1 MADQSN
7 IQSAASKSIRP
18 FKSSEEYLY
27 AMKEDLAE
35 WLNTLYD
42 LDITA
47 DTFMDGLETG
57 CALCRHANNVN
68 RAAHDFQLENPEAA
82 QSMKLPSKDVVFQSR
97 NVVPGSF
104 LARDN
109 VSNFISWCRQ
119 ELWIKDV
126 LMFETNDL
134 VERCN
139 EKNFILCLLE
149 VARRGSKFGMLAP
162 MLIQLEE
169 EIEEEIR
176 DQESLRI
183 DTGEPVEQ
191 SPPSRCFSRKES
203 QSQSRSR
210 SQSRSLEDEEEP
222 DPEPFVWQQKRVL
235 CDMRNLDELVREIL
249 GRCSCPAQFPMI
261 KVSEGK
267 YKVGD
272 SSALI
277 FIRVLRTHV
286 MVRVGGGWDTLEH
299 YLDKHDPCRCA
310 AFAHRYH
317 QAKAS
322 GGQGAQ
328 SKSSSA
334 HSSRSTSPGPH
345 WRNDGIAPY
354 KPPDRRS
361 LEPLAAPCASS
372 SSSSSTRSG
381 RSQSSTVHTEPDSAT
396 ARTLLPRPP
405 RDRSEPRHFNPLRN
419 KETMLPVTR
428 RLSGDSDSSTASS
441 KGGGSG
447 GGGGGRHSLGGPSRR
462 SGEEVVLLVNRKEG
476 KHMIERPG
484 AGNQTPSLRPSL
496 PRARSQ
502 SRERS
507 TLAPILKPN
516 PPQGSSDGARTSR
529 TERGRSL
536 GNEGPRRFHAPR
548 SHSQSKV
555 PSRTR
560 SIDASPGPSLSHR
573 DPQPPASDRRE
584 DLRPKQALPSSPRV
598 GGGFSKRQ
606 SSSCSNSPIKGV
618 QSNCNPSKKT
628 ITTPRPPAPR
638 SPSIGKGRL
647 LPPVTSGGRRSPH
660 SSPRNSHHHT
670 SRPPRISQGARSAG
684 RGHHRNM
691 SGLERQ
697 EPEEESLGF
706 GFQMLPTLD
715 PQREQDLYRS
725 FEAEFLA
732 NTQQVKGVLTKAPG
746 GAALQGAGTHPVPA
760 ITDPNVTDSA
770 YSSSNSSTSSLN
782 VGAKIGNLPDLRE
795 SKRTNRPFSMDDP
808 LNLLYGHNFG
818 GSHSQGEPE
827 HWGDRSGGLKKL
839 PAISSSV
846 EENEIPSSLPGLAD
860 TELMNQIPS
869 QPTFHCRNMNG
880 DHGGCP
886 PTGGLAGPQGQLGW
900 GTRPEGDVPL
910 ENHQP
915 NLPYDL
921 ENGDGSDDLPPPE
934 ACPSPVPLPPSE
946 DCSFQDSSSENS
958 SMCFS
963 LSESR
968 SESPPPTSPLTNG
981 DADGEVLQT
990 KKLQKKSNSVDSIS
1004 KHKLGARFRPR
1015 TDNRPENSRSRIP
1028 TPVSYRD
1035 LQANETLSPCHT
1047 PPLSPQSSHHPGRP
1061 ATCKSLHQAF
1071 ADMINPQPRS
1081 PAMGN
1086 KDCPFPGQSGSL
1098 DTEAWM

>member
-42 LDITA
+42 LDISA
-47 DTFMDGLETG
+47 DTFMDGLGTG

-68 RAAHDFQLENPEAA
+68 RAAQDFQLEYPEAA
-82 QSMKLPSKDVVFQSR
+82 QSMKVPSKDVGFQSR

-109 VSNFISWCRQ
+109 VSNFITWCRQ

-139 EKNFILCLLE
+139 EKNFVLCLLE

-183 DTGEPVEQ
+183 DVGEPAEQ

-203 QSQSRSR
+203 SQSV
-210 SQSRSLEDEEEP
+210 EDEDEP
-222 DPEPFVWQQKRVL
+222 DPEPFIWQPKRVL

-322 GGQGAQ
+322 GQGQGGH

-361 LEPLAAPCASS
+361 LEPPSAPCAA
-372 SSSSSTRSG
+372 SSSTRPG
-381 RSQSSTVHTEPDSAT
+381 RSQNPSGSTELDSGA

-419 KETMLPVTR
+419 KETKLPVTR

-441 KGGGSG
+441 KGGGG
-447 GGGGGRHSLGGPSRR
+447 GGGGARYSLGGASRR

-476 KHMIERPG
+476 KHLIERTG

-502 SRERS
+502 SRERA
-507 TLAPILKPN
+507 LAPILKPN
-516 PPQGSSDGARTSR
+516 PPQGSSDGSRTSR

-536 GNEGPRRFHAPR
+536 GNEGPRRLHAPR
-548 SHSQSKV
+548 SHSQSKLQ
-555 PSRTR
+555 SRTR
-560 SIDASPGPSLSHR
+560 SSDASPGPASCYR
-573 DPQPPASDRRE
+573 EPQPPPPDRRE
-584 DLRPKQALPSSPRV
+584 DLRAKQVPPSSPRL
-598 GGGFSKRQ
+598 GGGFTKRQ

-618 QSNCNPSKKT
+618 QNNNSGPSKKT

-660 SSPRNSHHHT
+660 SSPRHHHAGR
-670 SRPPRISQGARSAG
+670 SPRTIQGPRSAG
-684 RGHHRNM
+684 RGHHRNW
-691 SGLERQ
+691 SGLEHQ
-697 EPEEESLGF
+697 ESEEEGLGL
-706 GFQMLPTLD
+706 GFQMLPMLD

-732 NTQQVKGVLTKAPG
+732 NTQQARGVSSRAPG
-746 GAALQGAGTHPVPA
+746 GVTLQGAVTHSVPA
-760 ITDPNVTDSA
+760 PTDPNVTDSA
-770 YSSSNSSTSSLN
+770 YSSSNSSSSSLN
-782 VGAKIGNLPDLRE
+782 VGTKIGTLPDLRE
-795 SKRTNRPFSMDDP
+795 SKRTNPRHFPLEDP
-808 LNLLYGHNFG
+808 INLLYGHNFG
-818 GSHSQGEPE
+818 GPHNFGQGQPE
-827 HWGDRSGGLKKL
+827 HWGERGLKKL
-839 PAISSSV
+839 PAISSSI
-846 EENEIPSSLPGLAD
+846 EEKELPSSLPSLGE
-860 TELMNQIPS
+860 TESDRLMNQVPP
-869 QPTFHCRNMNG
+869 QPAFNCRNMNG
-880 DHGGCP
+880 DHGGFP
-886 PTGGLAGPQGQLGW
+886 PTGGLTGQQGQLGW
-900 GTRPEGDVPL
+900 GTGPEGDVPL

-968 SESPPPTSPLTNG
+968 SESPPPSSPLANG
-981 DADGEVLQT
+981 DTDGEVLQT
-990 KKLQKKSNSVDSIS
+990 KRGQKKSDRVGPIS
-1004 KHKLGARFRPR
+1004 KHKLRGRIRPR
-1015 TDNRPENSRSRIP
+1015 TDNRPENGPSRIP

-1035 LQANETLSPCHT
+1035 LQAHDTLSPCHT
-1047 PPLSPQSSHHPGRP
+1047 PPLSPQSSHSTGRP

-1071 ADMINPQPRS
+1071 ADMIHPQPRS

-1086 KDCPFPGQSGSL
+1086 KDCSYPGQSGSL

>member
-42 LDITA
+42 LDVTA
-47 DTFMDGLETG
+47 DTFMDGLGTG

-68 RAAHDFQLENPEAA
+68 RAAQDFQLEYPEAA
-82 QSMKLPSKDVVFQSR
+82 QSMKVPSKDVVFQSR
-97 NVVPGSF
+97 NVVAGSF
-104 LARDN
+104 VARDN

-139 EKNFILCLLE
+139 EKNFVLCLLE

-176 DQESLRI
+176 DQESLRV
-183 DTGEPVEQ
+183 DAAEPAEQ

-203 QSQSRSR
+203 SHSV
-210 SQSRSLEDEEEP
+210 EDEDEEP
-222 DPEPFVWQQKRVL
+222 DPEPFIWPQKRVL

-249 GRCSCPAQFPMI
+249 GRCSCPAQFPMV

-322 GGQGAQ
+322 GQGQGGH

-354 KPPDRRS
+354 KPPDR
-361 LEPLAAPCASS
+361 P
-372 SSSSSTRSG
+372 G
-381 RSQSSTVHTEPDSAT
+381 RSQNPSVPTELDSGA
-396 ARTLLPRPP
+396 ARILLPRPP

-419 KETMLPVTR
+419 KETKLPVTR

-441 KGGGSG
+441 KGGGGG
-447 GGGGGRHSLGGPSRR
+447 GGGGGRFSLGGASRR
-462 SGEEVVLLVNRKEG
+462 SGDEVVLLVNRKEG
-476 KHMIERPG
+476 KHVIERPG
-484 AGNQTPSLRPSL
+484 AGDQTPSLRPSL

-502 SRERS
+502 SRER
-507 TLAPILKPN
+507 TALAPILKPN
-516 PPQGSSDGARTSR
+516 PPQGSADGSRTSR

-536 GNEGPRRFHAPR
+536 GNEGQRRLHAPR
-548 SHSQSKV
+548 SHSQSKLT
-555 PSRTR
+555 SRTR
-560 SIDASPGPSLSHR
+560 PSDASPGPTSSYR
-573 DPQPPASDRRE
+573 DPQPPSSDRRE
-584 DLRPKQALPSSPRV
+584 DLRAKQLPPSSPRI
-598 GGGFSKRQ
+598 GGGFTKRQ

-618 QSNCNPSKKT
+618 QNNNSSPSKKI

-647 LPPVTSGGRRSPH
+647 LPPVTGGRRSPH
-660 SSPRNSHHHT
+660 STPRNSHHHAA
-670 SRPPRISQGARSAG
+670 RAPRTSQGPRSAG
-684 RGHHRNM
+684 RGHYRSW
-691 SGLERQ
+691 SGIERQ
-697 EPEEESLGF
+697 QPEEEGLGL

-715 PQREQDLYRS
+715 PQKEQDLYRS

-732 NTQQVKGVLTKAPG
+732 NTQQAIGVSCRAPG
-746 GAALQGAGTHPVPA
+746 VTLQGAGVHSASAP
-760 ITDPNVTDSA
+760 IDPNVTDSA

-782 VGAKIGNLPDLRE
+782 VGAKIGTLPDLRE
-795 SKRTNRPFSMDDP
+795 SKRTNPRHFPPEDP

-818 GSHSQGEPE
+818 SSHNFGQGEPE
-827 HWGDRSGGLKKL
+827 HWRERGGGLKRL
-839 PAISSSV
+839 PAISSSI
-846 EENEIPSSLPGLAD
+846 EEKEPPSSLPGLVD
-860 TELMNQIPS
+860 TDRFMNQVPS
-869 QPTFHCRNMNG
+869 QPAFHCRNMNG

-886 PTGGLAGPQGQLGW
+886 PTGGLTDQQGQLGW
-900 GTRPEGDVPL
+900 GTGPEGDVPL
-910 ENHQP
+910 GNHQP

-968 SESPPPTSPLTNG
+968 SESPPPSSPVANG
-981 DADGEVLQT
+981 DNNGEGLQT
-990 KKLQKKSNSVDSIS
+990 KTGQKKADSVASIS
-1004 KHKLGARFRPR
+1004 QHKLRGRMRPR
-1015 TDNRPENSRSRIP
+1015 TDNRPENSPSRIP

-1035 LQANETLSPCHT
+1035 LQAHDTFSPSHT
-1047 PPLSPQSSHHPGRP
+1047 PPLSPQSSRSTGRP

-1071 ADMINPQPRS
+1071 ADMIHPQPRC

-1086 KDCPFPGQSGSL
+1086 KDCSYPGQSGSL

>member
-42 LDITA
+42 LDLSA
-47 DTFMDGLETG
+47 DTFVDGLETG

-68 RAAHDFQLENPEAA
+68 RAAQDFQLGYPEAA
-82 QSMKLPSKDVVFQSR
+82 QSMKLPRKDVVFQSR
-97 NVVPGSF
+97 NVSAGSF

-139 EKNFILCLLE
+139 EKNFVLCLLE
-149 VARRGSKFGMLAP
+149 VARRGAKFGMLAP

-176 DQESLRI
+176 DQQGGLQMDPR
-183 DTGEPVEQ
+183 EPEVQ
-191 SPPSRCFSRKES
+191 SPPGRCFGRRES
-203 QSQSRSR
+203 NHCV
-210 SQSRSLEDEEEP
+210 EDEPE
-222 DPEPFVWQQKRVL
+222 PEPFTWPQKRVL

-322 GGQGAQ
+322 GQSQGGQ

-345 WRNDGIAPY
+345 WRNDGMAPY
-354 KPPDRRS
+354 KPPDRRT
-361 LEPLAAPCASS
+361 LEPSSTPCASNA
-372 SSSSSTRSG
+372 STRPSHAQNF
-381 RSQSSTVHTEPDSAT
+381 SAPTEPEP
-396 ARTLLPRPP
+396 RTGLPRPP
-405 RDRSEPRHFNPLRN
+405 RDRSEPRAFNPLRN
-419 KETMLPVTR
+419 RETMLPMTR

-441 KGGGSG
+441 KGGG
-447 GGGGGRHSLGGPSRR
+447 GGGRLSLSGTSHR
-462 SGEEVVLLVNRKEG
+462 SSEEVVLLVNRKEG
-476 KHMIERPG
+476 KHVIERPG
-484 AGNQTPSLRPSL
+484 NHSTPRSSL

-507 TLAPILKPN
+507 VIASALKPN
-516 PPQGSSDGARTSR
+516 PPQAPDGVRNAR

-536 GNEGPRRFHAPR
+536 GNEGPRRLHAPR

-555 PSRTR
+555 PGHTR
-560 SIDASPGPSLSHR
+560 SSEAIPGPGPS
-573 DPQPPASDRRE
+573 QAAARRE
-584 DLRPKQALPSSPRV
+584 DSRNRLPPSSPRISGV
-598 GGGFSKRQ
+598 LSKRQ
-606 SSSCSNSPIKGV
+606 SASCSNSPIKGV
-618 QSNCNPSKKT
+618 QTNNNNSPSKKT
-628 ITTPRPPAPR
+628 INTPRPPR
-638 SPSIGKGRL
+638 LPSTGRGRM
-647 LPPVTSGGRRSPH
+647 LPPVTAAGRRSPH
-660 SSPRNSHHHT
+660 SLPRNSHHHAAHLPRSSQST
-670 SRPPRISQGARSAG
+670 RPNG
-684 RGHHRNM
+684 RGLSRTW
-691 SGLERQ
+691 SGLGHQ
-697 EPEEESLGF
+697 DPEEEGLGP
-706 GFQMLPTLD
+706 GLEMPPTLD

-725 FEAEFLA
+725 FEAEYLA
-732 NTQQVKGVLTKAPG
+732 NTQQARGGSSRVMGQHGSRTHSVPVLTDSN
-746 GAALQGAGTHPVPA
+746 
-760 ITDPNVTDSA
+760 ITDSA
-770 YSSSNSSTSSLN
+770 YSSSNSSSSSLN
-782 VGAKIGNLPDLRE
+782 VGAKIRALPDLRE
-795 SKRTNRPFSMDDP
+795 SKRANPCHFPLEDP

-818 GSHSQGEPE
+818 QGESE
-827 HWGDRSGGLKKL
+827 HWKEHGTGLKKL
-839 PAISSSV
+839 PGISSYTGQKTSV
-846 EENEIPSSLPGLAD
+846 SCPGNTNRLVNQVLPQ
-860 TELMNQIPS
+860 TV
-869 QPTFHCRNMNG
+869 HCKNMNG
-880 DHGGCP
+880 DHGCQQDNEWHKNS
-886 PTGGLAGPQGQLGW
+886 QGNVLQE
-900 GTRPEGDVPL
+900 T
-910 ENHQP
+910 HQP
-915 NLPYDL
+915 NLPDDVQ
-921 ENGDGSDDLPPPE
+921 NSDGSDDLPPPK
-934 ACPSPVPLPPSE
+934 ACPSPVPLPLSE

-963 LSESR
+963 LSESH
-968 SESPPPTSPLTNG
+968 SESPPSTSPLANG
-981 DADGEVLQT
+981 NAGGEGLHANKEQ
-990 KKLQKKSNSVDSIS
+990 KKLEGVALNS
-1004 KHKLGARFRPR
+1004 KHKLATRMRPR
-1015 TDNRPENSRSRIP
+1015 ADNGPSNNPSRIP
-1028 TPVSYRD
+1028 TLVSFREA
-1035 LQANETLSPCHT
+1035 QVHETLSPCHT
-1047 PPLSPQSSHHPGRP
+1047 TPLSPHNSRRP
-1061 ATCKSLHQAF
+1061 TCNTLHQAIT
-1071 ADMINPQPRS
+1071 DVGHPQPCS

-1086 KDCPFPGQSGSL
+1086 KDCTFPGKSGSL
-1098 DTEAWM
+1098 DTEACM

>member
-47 DTFMDGLETG
+47 DTFMDGLGTG

-68 RAAHDFQLENPEAA
+68 RAAQDFQLEYPEAA
-82 QSMKLPSKDVVFQSR
+82 QSMKMPSKDVVFQSR

-104 LARDN
+104 VARDN
-109 VSNFISWCRQ
+109 VSNFITWCRQ

-139 EKNFILCLLE
+139 EKNFVLCLLE

-176 DQESLRI
+176 DQESLGI
-183 DTGEPVEQ
+183 GDAGEPAEQ
-191 SPPSRCFSRKES
+191 SSPSRCFSRKES
-203 QSQSRSR
+203 SKSVD
-210 SQSRSLEDEEEP
+210 EDEDDEP
-222 DPEPFVWQQKRVL
+222 DPEPFIWQQKRVL

-317 QAKAS
+317 QAKPS
-322 GGQGAQ
+322 GQGQ
-328 SKSSSA
+328 GGHSKSSSA

-361 LEPLAAPCASS
+361 LEPPPAPCALSA
-372 SSSSSTRSG
+372 STRPG
-381 RSQSSTVHTEPDSAT
+381 RSQNPSGSTETDSGA

-419 KETMLPVTR
+419 KETKLPVTR

-441 KGGGSG
+441 KGGG
-447 GGGGGRHSLGGPSRR
+447 GGGGGRYSLGGASRR

-484 AGNQTPSLRPSL
+484 AGNQTPSLRPSI

-507 TLAPILKPN
+507 GLTPLLKPN
-516 PPQGSSDGARTSR
+516 PPQGSSDGSRASR
-529 TERGRSL
+529 TERGRSV
-536 GNEGPRRFHAPR
+536 GNDGPRRFHAPR
-548 SHSQSKV
+548 SHSQSKLS
-555 PSRTR
+555 SRTR
-560 SIDASPGPSLSHR
+560 SSDASPGPASR
-573 DPQPPASDRRE
+573 YPQPPSSDRRE
-584 DLRPKQALPSSPRV
+584 DLRVKQVPPSSPRL
-598 GGGFSKRQ
+598 GGFTKRQ
-606 SSSCSNSPIKGV
+606 SSSCTNSPIKGV
-618 QSNCNPSKKT
+618 QNNNSSPSKKT
-628 ITTPRPPAPR
+628 VTTPRPPAPR

-647 LPPVTSGGRRSPH
+647 LPPVNSGGRRSPH
-660 SSPRNSHHHT
+660 SSPRNSHHHAVR
-670 SRPPRISQGARSAG
+670 SPRTLQGPRSAG
-684 RGHHRNM
+684 RGHHRNW
-691 SGLERQ
+691 SDQERQ
-697 EPEEESLGF
+697 ESEEEEVAL

-732 NTQQVKGVLTKAPG
+732 NTQQVKEVHNRGPG
-746 GAALQGAGTHPVPA
+746 GVTLLGAGTHLVPVP
-760 ITDPNVTDSA
+760 TDPNVTDSA
-770 YSSSNSSTSSLN
+770 YSSSNSSSSSLN
-782 VGAKIGNLPDLRE
+782 VGAKIGALPDLRE
-795 SKRTNRPFSMDDP
+795 SKRTNPRHFPLEDP

-818 GSHSQGEPE
+818 GPHNFGPGEPE
-827 HWGDRSGGLKKL
+827 HWGERGGLKKL
-839 PAISSSV
+839 PAISSST
-846 EENEIPSSLPGLAD
+846 EERELPSSLPGLRD
-860 TELMNQIPS
+860 TNSDILMHQVPS
-869 QPTFHCRNMNG
+869 QPAFLCRNMNG
-880 DHGGCP
+880 DHGGFP
-886 PTGGLAGPQGQLGW
+886 PTGGLTGQQGQLGW
-900 GTRPEGDVPL
+900 GTGPEGDVPL

-921 ENGDGSDDLPPPE
+921 ENGEGSDDLPPPE

-968 SESPPPTSPLTNG
+968 SESPPPSSPLANG
-981 DADGEVLQT
+981 DPDGEVLQT
-990 KKLQKKSNSVDSIS
+990 KQGQKKGERVASVS
-1004 KHKLGARFRPR
+1004 KHKMRTRVRPR
-1015 TDNRPENSRSRIP
+1015 IDNRPENSPSRIP

-1035 LQANETLSPCHT
+1035 LQAHGSLSPCHT
-1047 PPLSPQSSHHPGRP
+1047 PPLSPHSSHSTGHP
-1061 ATCKSLHQAF
+1061 ATCKGFQAF
-1071 ADMINPQPRS
+1071 ADMIHPQQRS

-1086 KDCPFPGQSGSL
+1086 KDCSYPGQSGSL

>member
-42 LDITA
+42 LDLTT
-47 DTFMDGLETG
+47 DSFMEGLATG

-68 RAAHDFQLENPEAA
+68 RAASDFHLEHQDAA
-82 QSMKLPSKDVVFQSR
+82 HSMKLPSKDVLFQSR

-139 EKNFILCLLE
+139 EKNFVLCLLE

-176 DQESLRI
+176 DEESLHI
-183 DTGEPVEQ
+183 DAGEPEEQ
-191 SPPSRCFSRKES
+191 QQQQQRSPPSRCFSRKES
-203 QSQSRSR
+203 IHSVK
-210 SQSRSLEDEEEP
+210 DEQEP
-222 DPEPFVWQQKRVL
+222 DPEPFIWPQKRVL

-322 GGQGAQ
+322 GQGQGTQ

-345 WRNDGIAPY
+345 WRNNDAIAPH
-354 KPPDRRS
+354 KLPDRRS
-361 LEPLAAPCASS
+361 LEPLSALCASSSSPSS
-372 SSSSSTRSG
+372 SSSSSRPG
-381 RSQSSTVHTEPDSAT
+381 RSQNPEPDAGT
-396 ARTLLPRPP
+396 ARPLLQRPP

-419 KETMLPVTR
+419 RDTMPVTR

-441 KGGGSG
+441 KGGGGGSG
-447 GGGGGRHSLGGPSRR
+447 GGRLSLGGSSRR

-476 KHMIERPG
+476 KHVIERNEPRT
-484 AGNQTPSLRPSL
+484 QTPSQRASV
-496 PRARSQ
+496 PRARSH

-507 TLAPILKPN
+507 GNAPTLKPS
-516 PPQGSSDGARTSR
+516 PPQEPSEAARSSR

-536 GNEGPRRFHAPR
+536 ANDGPRRLHAPR
-548 SHSQSKV
+548 SQSQSKIS
-555 PSRTR
+555 SRTR
-560 SIDASPGPSLSHR
+560 SGDASPGPPSE
-573 DPQPPASDRRE
+573 RRE
-584 DLRPKQALPSSPRV
+584 DPRTKGPLSSLRA
-598 GGGFSKRQ
+598 GGGFTKRQ
-606 SSSCSNSPIKGV
+606 SSSCSNSPLKGAHNN
-618 QSNCNPSKKT
+618 SPSKKT
-628 ITTPRPPAPR
+628 VTAPRPPAPR
-638 SPSIGKGRL
+638 SPVVGKGRL
-647 LPPVTSGGRRSPH
+647 LPPVTSGGRLSPH
-660 SSPRNSHHHT
+660 SSPRNSHHHPAA
-670 SRPPRISQGARSAG
+670 RPSRISQGSRSAG
-684 RGHHRNM
+684 RGHHRNGSDM
-691 SGLERQ
+691 D
-697 EPEEESLGF
+697 PEVVDLRS

-715 PQREQDLYRS
+715 PQIEQDLYKS

-732 NTQQVKGVLTKAPG
+732 NTQQARAVTSKVPG
-746 GAALQGAGTHPVPA
+746 RLNLQRVGTQSVPA
-760 ITDPNVTDSA
+760 LTELNVTDSA
-770 YSSSNSSTSSLN
+770 YSSSNSSNSSLN
-782 VGAKIGNLPDLRE
+782 VGAKIGTLPDLRE
-795 SKRTNRPFSMDDP
+795 SKRTNPRHLALEDP

-818 GSHSQGEPE
+818 AS
-827 HWGDRSGGLKKL
+827 LNKL
-839 PAISSSV
+839 PAISNSV
-846 EENEIPSSLPGLAD
+846 EEKDSPPSLSDPD
-860 TELMNQIPS
+860 MSHIPS
-869 QPTFHCRNMNG
+869 QSAFHCRNMNG
-880 DHGGCP
+880 EHGRRC
-886 PTGGLAGPQGQLGW
+886 QLGW
-900 GTRPEGDVPL
+900 TTQTEGEVTLGNYPHSPGSNVGNG
-910 ENHQP
+910 E
-915 NLPYDL
+915 LPPTKICQ
-921 ENGDGSDDLPPPE
+921 SPVLPPP
-934 ACPSPVPLPPSE
+934 SD

-968 SESPPPTSPLTNG
+968 SESPQPSSPLTNG
-981 DADGEVLQT
+981 DTDGEVQPFQ
-990 KKLQKKSNSVDSIS
+990 KDQKKTNKGETNSR
-1004 KHKLGARFRPR
+1004 HKLGAKFRPR
-1015 TDNRPENSRSRIP
+1015 IDNRPENRRSGIP
-1028 TPVSYRD
+1028 TPVSYR
-1035 LQANETLSPCHT
+1035 QGHNTLSPSHT
-1047 PPLSPQSSHHPGRP
+1047 PPLSPQNSCPSARS
-1061 ATCKSLHQAF
+1061 ATCKGLHHAF
-1071 ADMINPQPRS
+1071 TDMNYHQPRPS
-1081 PAMGN
+1081 AMAN
-1086 KDCPFPGQSGSL
+1086 RDISFPGQSSCL
-1098 DTEAWM
+1098 DSEAWM

>member
-7 IQSAASKSIRP
+7 IQSSASKSIRP

-42 LDITA
+42 LDVSA
-47 DTFMDGLETG
+47 DTFMDGLGTG

-68 RAAHDFQLENPEAA
+68 RAAQDFQLEYPEAA
-82 QSMKLPSKDVVFQSR
+82 RSMKLPSKDVVFQSR
-97 NVVPGSF
+97 NVIPGSF

-139 EKNFILCLLE
+139 EKNFVLCLLE

-176 DQESLRI
+176 DQESSRI
-183 DTGEPVEQ
+183 DVGEPAEQ
-191 SPPSRCFSRKES
+191 SPPSRCYSRKES
-203 QSQSRSR
+203 SHSVQD
-210 SQSRSLEDEEEP
+210 EEEEP
-222 DPEPFVWQQKRVL
+222 DPEPFIWPQKRVL

-322 GGQGAQ
+322 GQGQGAH

-345 WRNDGIAPY
+345 WRNEGIAPY
-354 KPPDRRS
+354 KPTAPN
-361 LEPLAAPCASS
+361 AAPSSSSASS
-372 SSSSSTRSG
+372 SAARPG
-381 RSQSSTVHTEPDSAT
+381 RSQNPSAPSEPDSGAV
-396 ARTLLPRPP
+396 RPLLPRPP

-419 KETMLPVTR
+419 KETMLPLTR

-447 GGGGGRHSLGGPSRR
+447 GGRHSLGVASRR
-462 SGEEVVLLVNRKEG
+462 SGEEVVLMVNRKEG
-476 KHMIERPG
+476 KHLIERPA
-484 AGNQTPSLRPSL
+484 AGNPSPSARTSL

-507 TLAPILKPN
+507 ALAPIIKPN
-516 PPQGSSDGARTSR
+516 PPQGSSDGSRTSR

-536 GNEGPRRFHAPR
+536 GNDGLRRLHAPR

-555 PSRTR
+555 SSRTR
-560 SIDASPGPSLSHR
+560 SSDASPGPAPCYR
-573 DPQPPASDRRE
+573 EPQPPHPDRRE
-584 DLRPKQALPSSPRV
+584 ELRAKQAPQSSPRV
-598 GGGFSKRQ
+598 GAGFAKRQ
-606 SSSCSNSPIKGV
+606 SSSCSNSPVKGI
-618 QSNCNPSKKT
+618 QNSASSPSKKT

-638 SPSIGKGRL
+638 SPSVGKGRL
-647 LPPVTSGGRRSPH
+647 LPPVNSGGRRSPH
-660 SSPRNSHHHT
+660 SSPRNAHHHAI
-670 SRPPRISQGARSAG
+670 RPPRASQGPRSAG
-684 RGHHRNM
+684 RGHHRNW
-691 SGLERQ
+691 SGQERQ
-697 EPEEESLGF
+697 EPEEDGLGL
-706 GFQMLPTLD
+706 GFQMLPALD
-715 PQREQDLYRS
+715 PQKEQDLYRS

-732 NTQQVKGVLTKAPG
+732 NTQQVKGAVHRPRG
-746 GAALQGAGTHPVPA
+746 GATLQGAGTRLLPA
-760 ITDPNVTDSA
+760 PADPNVTDSA
-770 YSSSNSSTSSLN
+770 YSSSNSSSSSLN
-782 VGAKIGNLPDLRE
+782 VGAKIGTLPELRE
-795 SKRTNRPFSMDDP
+795 SKRTHPRHIQLDDP
-808 LNLLYGHNFG
+808 LNLLYGQNQGGGAPNFG
-818 GSHSQGEPE
+818 HQGEPE
-827 HWGDRSGGLKKL
+827 HWGERGGGLKKL
-839 PAISSSV
+839 PAISSSL
-846 EENEIPSSLPGLAD
+846 EEQELPSSPPVVED
-860 TELMNQIPS
+860 TESDVLMNPLPS
-869 QPTFHCRNMNG
+869 QPAFHCRNMNG
-880 DHGGCP
+880 DHGGL
-886 PTGGLAGPQGQLGW
+886 TGQRGW
-900 GTRPEGDVPL
+900 GPEGDVPL

-915 NLPYDL
+915 NLPYEL
-921 ENGDGSDDLPPPE
+921 ENGDNNDDLPPPE
-934 ACPSPVPLPPSE
+934 ACPSPVALPPSE

-963 LSESR
+963 LSESH
-968 SESPPPTSPLTNG
+968 SESPPPASPMTNG
-981 DADGEVLQT
+981 GGSAEVQT
-990 KKLQKKSNSVDSIS
+990 RRGQKKADRADPIS
-1004 KHKLGARFRPR
+1004 KNKLRDRIRPR
-1015 TDNRPENSRSRIP
+1015 TDNRPENSPSRIP
-1028 TPVSYRD
+1028 TPRSYRD
-1035 LQANETLSPCHT
+1035 TLSPCQT
-1047 PPLSPQSSHHPGRP
+1047 PPMSPQSLRSIGRP
-1061 ATCKSLHQAF
+1061 TTYKNMHQAF
-1071 ADMINPQPRS
+1071 ADLIQTQPCS
-1081 PAMGN
+1081 PSMGN
-1086 KDCPFPGQSGSL
+1086 KDCSYPGQSASL
-1098 DTEAWM
+1098 DSEAWM

>member
-47 DTFMDGLETG
+47 DTFMDGLGTG

-68 RAAHDFQLENPEAA
+68 RAAQDFQLEYPEAA
-82 QSMKLPSKDVVFQSR
+82 QSMKVPSKDVVFQSR

-104 LARDN
+104 VARDN
-109 VSNFISWCRQ
+109 VSNFIAWCRQ

-139 EKNFILCLLE
+139 EKNFVLCLLE

-183 DTGEPVEQ
+183 DAGEPAEQ

-203 QSQSRSR
+203 CKSV
-210 SQSRSLEDEEEP
+210 EDEDEP
-222 DPEPFVWQQKRVL
+222 DPEPYIWPQKRVL

-249 GRCSCPAQFPMI
+249 GQCSCPAQFPMI

-322 GGQGAQ
+322 GQGQGGQ

-361 LEPLAAPCASS
+361 LEPSSAPCA
-372 SSSSSTRSG
+372 SSSSTRSG
-381 RSQSSTVHTEPDSAT
+381 RSQNPSGSTELDSGA

-405 RDRSEPRHFNPLRN
+405 RDRSEPRHLNPLRN

-441 KGGGSG
+441 KGGG
-447 GGGGGRHSLGGPSRR
+447 GGGGRYSHGGASRR

-476 KHMIERPG
+476 KHMIERAG
-484 AGNQTPSLRPSL
+484 AGNQTPSVRPSL

-502 SRERS
+502 SRERPAI
-507 TLAPILKPN
+507 TPILKPN
-516 PPQGSSDGARTSR
+516 PPQGSSDGSRASR

-536 GNEGPRRFHAPR
+536 GNEGPRRLHAPR
-548 SHSQSKV
+548 SHSQSKLS
-555 PSRTR
+555 SRTR
-560 SIDASPGPSLSHR
+560 SSDASPGPASCYKE
-573 DPQPPASDRRE
+573 PQPPPSDRRE
-584 DLRPKQALPSSPRV
+584 DLRAKQVPPSSPRL
-598 GGGFSKRQ
+598 GGGLSKRQ
-606 SSSCSNSPIKGV
+606 SSSCSNSPVKAA
-618 QSNCNPSKKT
+618 QNNNNNSSPSKKT

-647 LPPVTSGGRRSPH
+647 LPPVNSGGRRSPH
-660 SSPRNSHHHT
+660 SSPRNSHHHAARST
-670 SRPPRISQGARSAG
+670 RTLQGPRSAG
-684 RGHHRNM
+684 RGHHRNW

-697 EPEEESLGF
+697 EPQEEELGL

-732 NTQQVKGVLTKAPG
+732 NTRQAREVSSRASG
-746 GAALQGAGTHPVPA
+746 GATLQGARTHSVPA
-760 ITDPNVTDSA
+760 PTDPNVTDSA

-782 VGAKIGNLPDLRE
+782 VGAKKGTLPDLRE
-795 SKRTNRPFSMDDP
+795 NKRTNPRHFPLEDP

-818 GSHSQGEPE
+818 GPQNFRQGELE
-827 HWGDRSGGLKKL
+827 HWGEREGGLKKL
-839 PAISSSV
+839 PAISSSI
-846 EENEIPSSLPGLAD
+846 EERELPSSLPGLRD
-860 TELMNQIPS
+860 TESDRLMHQVPS
-869 QPTFHCRNMNG
+869 QPAFHCRNMNG
-880 DHGGCP
+880 DHEGFT
-886 PTGGLAGPQGQLGW
+886 PTGGLTGQQGQLSW
-900 GTRPEGDVPL
+900 GTGPEGDVPL

-921 ENGDGSDDLPPPE
+921 ENGDSSDDLPPPE

-968 SESPPPTSPLTNG
+968 SESPPPSSPMANG
-981 DADGEVLQT
+981 DTDGEGQQT
-990 KKLQKKSNSVDSIS
+990 KNGQKKGHRIGPIS
-1004 KHKLGARFRPR
+1004 KHKLRARIKPR
-1015 TDNRPENSRSRIP
+1015 IDNRPENSPSRIP

-1035 LQANETLSPCHT
+1035 LQAHGTLSPCHT
-1047 PPLSPQSSHHPGRP
+1047 PPLSPQSSHSTGHAG
-1061 ATCKSLHQAF
+1061 TCKSLHQAF
-1071 ADMINPQPRS
+1071 ADMIHPQPRS

-1086 KDCPFPGQSGSL
+1086 KDCSYPAQSGSL
-1098 DTEAWM
+1098 DSEAWM

>member
-47 DTFMDGLETG
+47 DTFMDGLESG

-68 RAAHDFQLENPEAA
+68 RAALDFQLEYPEAA
-82 QSMKLPSKDVVFQSR
+82 HSMKVPCKDVVFQSR

-109 VSNFISWCRQ
+109 VSIFIAWCRQ

-139 EKNFILCLLE
+139 EKNFVLCLLE
-149 VARRGSKFGMLAP
+149 VARRGAKFGMLAP

-176 DQESLRI
+176 DQENLR
-183 DTGEPVEQ
+183 DAVEPGEQ
-191 SPPSRCFSRKES
+191 SPPSRCFSRKEIS
-203 QSQSRSR
+203 ESV
-210 SQSRSLEDEEEP
+210 EDEP
-222 DPEPFVWQQKRVL
+222 DPEPFIWQQKRIL
-235 CDMRNLDELVREIL
+235 LDMRNLDELVREIL
-249 GRCSCPAQFPMI
+249 GQCSCPAQFPMT

-322 GGQGAQ
+322 GQGGH

-345 WRNDGIAPY
+345 WRNEGIAPY
-354 KPPDRRS
+354 KPPS
-361 LEPLAAPCASS
+361 APCAP
-372 SSSSSTRSG
+372 SSSTRPG
-381 RSQSSTVHTEPDSAT
+381 RSQHPSVPTESDSSAG
-396 ARTLLPRPP
+396 RTLLPRPP
-405 RDRSEPRHFNPLRN
+405 RDRSEPRQFNPLRN

-441 KGGGSG
+441 KGGG
-447 GGGGGRHSLGGPSRR
+447 GGRYSTGNTSRR
-462 SGEEVVLLVNRKEG
+462 SADQVVLLVSRKEG
-476 KHMIERPG
+476 KHVIERPG
-484 AGNQTPSLRPSL
+484 AGPQIPALRPLL
-496 PRARSQ
+496 PRARSH
-502 SRERS
+502 SRERP
-507 TLAPILKPN
+507 TPAPILKPS
-516 PPQGSSDGARTSR
+516 PPQGTSDGTRTSR

-536 GNEGPRRFHAPR
+536 ANEGPRRLQPPR
-548 SHSQSKV
+548 SHSQGKL

-560 SIDASPGPSLSHR
+560 SNDASPGPTARYR
-573 DPQPPASDRRE
+573 DPQPPPSDRRE
-584 DLRPKQALPSSPRV
+584 DLRAKQLPPSSPRA
-598 GGGFSKRQ
+598 GGGFARRQ

-618 QSNCNPSKKT
+618 QSNSSSPSKKT
-628 ITTPRPPAPR
+628 LVTPRPPAPR
-638 SPSIGKGRL
+638 SPSVGKSRL
-647 LPPVTSGGRRSPH
+647 LPPVTPGGRRSPH
-660 SSPRNSHHHT
+660 LPRNSHHHGTRSPRT
-670 SRPPRISQGARSAG
+670 SHGSRSTG
-684 RGHHRNM
+684 RGHHRSS
-691 SGLERQ
+691 SGGELLEHQ
-697 EPEEESLGF
+697 EPEEEVLGF
-706 GFQMLPTLD
+706 GFRMLPTLD
-715 PQREQDLYRS
+715 PQKEQDLYRS

-732 NTQQVKGVLTKAPG
+732 NTQLARVGPIKAPG
-746 GAALQGAGTHPVPA
+746 GATPQLAVPAHSQQGVGTHIGPA
-760 ITDPNVTDSA
+760 TTDPNVTDSA

-782 VGAKIGNLPDLRE
+782 VGAKIGTLPDLRE
-795 SKRTNRPFSMDDP
+795 SKRTDPRHHPLEDP
-808 LNLLYGHNFG
+808 LNLLYGHSSG
-818 GSHSQGEPE
+818 GPHNCWHGEPE
-827 HWGDRSGGLKKL
+827 RWGERGGGLKKL
-839 PAISSSV
+839 PAISSSM
-846 EENEIPSSLPGLAD
+846 EEQELLSTLPGLRD
-860 TELMNQIPS
+860 TETPRLMNQVPS
-869 QPTFHCRNMNG
+869 QPPFHSRNMNG

-886 PTGGLAGPQGQLGW
+886 LTGVLTGQQDHPGW
-900 GTRPEGDVPL
+900 GSGPEGDVPL
-910 ENHQP
+910 EDHQP

-921 ENGDGSDDLPPPE
+921 EDGDVNDDLPPPE
-934 ACPSPVPLPPSE
+934 ACPSPVALPPSE
-946 DCSFQDSSSENS
+946 DCSYQDSSSENS

-968 SESPPPTSPLTNG
+968 SESSPPPPPLANG
-981 DADGEVLQT
+981 ATDGEVVLRS
-990 KKLQKKSNSVDSIS
+990 KKGQKKADRVPSIY
-1004 KHKLGARFRPR
+1004 KLKLRPRIRPR
-1015 TDNRPENSRSRIP
+1015 TDNRPDNSPSRIP

-1035 LQANETLSPCHT
+1035 LQAHDNLSPCHT
-1047 PPLSPQSSHHPGRP
+1047 PPLSPQSSHSNGHPASRKG
-1061 ATCKSLHQAF
+1061 LHHAF
-1071 ADMINPQPRS
+1071 ADLIHPQPRS

-1086 KDCPFPGQSGSL
+1086 KECSYPGQSGSL

>member
-68 RAAHDFQLENPEAA
+68 RAAQDFQLEYPEAA
-82 QSMKLPSKDVVFQSR
+82 HSMKVPSKDVVFQSR

-139 EKNFILCLLE
+139 EKNFVLCLLE

-183 DTGEPVEQ
+183 DAGKPAEQ

-203 QSQSRSR
+203 SHSA
-210 SQSRSLEDEEEP
+210 EDEEEP
-222 DPEPFVWQQKRVL
+222 DPEPFIWQQKRVL

-322 GGQGAQ
+322 GQNQGAQ

-361 LEPLAAPCASS
+361 LEPLAAACASS
-372 SSSSSTRSG
+372 FPSAKPG
-381 RSQSSTVHTEPDSAT
+381 RSQNSEVDAAA
-396 ARTLLPRPP
+396 ARALLPRPP

-419 KETMLPVTR
+419 KETKMPLTR

-441 KGGGSG
+441 KGGG
-447 GGGGGRHSLGGPSRR
+447 GGGGGRPSLGGTSRR
-462 SGEEVVLLVNRKEG
+462 SGEEVVLLVSRKEG

-484 AGNQTPSLRPSL
+484 AGNPNPPLRTSA

-502 SRERS
+502 SRERTS
-507 TLAPILKPN
+507 LAPILKPN
-516 PPQGSSDGARTSR
+516 PPQGSSEGTRQPR

-536 GNEGPRRFHAPR
+536 GNEGPRRLHAPR
-548 SHSQSKV
+548 SHSQSKIS
-555 PSRTR
+555 SRAR
-560 SIDASPGPSLSHR
+560 ANDASPGPSLSCR
-573 DPQPPASDRRE
+573 EPQPTPSDRRE
-584 DLRPKQALPSSPRV
+584 DLRAKQMPPSSPRV
-598 GGGFSKRQ
+598 SAGFSKRQ
-606 SSSCSNSPIKGV
+606 SSSCTNSPVKGI
-618 QSNCNPSKKT
+618 QGNNSSPSKKT

-638 SPSIGKGRL
+638 SPSTGKGRL

-660 SSPRNSHHHT
+660 SSPRNSHHHSARP
-670 SRPPRISQGARSAG
+670 SRLSQGPRSAG
-684 RGHHRNM
+684 RGHHRNW
-691 SGLERQ
+691 SGMGHQ
-697 EPEEESLGF
+697 ESEEEEGLGF
-706 GFQMLPTLD
+706 GFQRLPTLD

-732 NTQQVKGVLTKAPG
+732 NTQQAKALSSKMPG
-746 GAALQGAGTHPVPA
+746 GATSHGAGTHPVPA
-760 ITDPNVTDSA
+760 LADPNVTDSA
-770 YSSSNSSTSSLN
+770 YSSSNSSSSSLN
-782 VGAKIGNLPDLRE
+782 VGAKIGALPDLRE
-795 SKRTNRPFSMDDP
+795 SKRMNPRHLSLEDP
-808 LNLLYGHNFG
+808 LNLIYGHNFG
-818 GSHSQGEPE
+818 QGEPE
-827 HWGDRSGGLKKL
+827 HWGDCGPGLKKL
-839 PAISSSV
+839 PAISSSM
-846 EENEIPSSLPGLAD
+846 EEQENSPQSERLV
-860 TELMNQIPS
+860 NQIPS
-869 QPTFHCRNMNG
+869 QPPDPCRNMNG
-880 DHGGCP
+880 DHGCSS
-886 PTGGLAGPQGQLGW
+886 PTQGLAGQQNQVGW
-900 GTRPEGDVPL
+900 AAQTEGDVPL

-915 NLPYDL
+915 SLPYDL
-921 ENGDGSDDLPPPE
+921 NNCDGSDDLPPPE
-934 ACPSPVPLPPSE
+934 ACPSPVHLPPSE
-946 DCSFQDSSSENS
+946 DCSFQDSSSESS

-968 SESPPPTSPLTNG
+968 SESPPPSLPLTNG
-981 DADGEVLQT
+981 NVDGDVLQT
-990 KKLQKKSNSVDSIS
+990 KKGQKKSSRVDPAS

-1015 TDNRPENSRSRIP
+1015 IDNRPENSPSRIP

-1035 LQANETLSPCHT
+1035 LQAHDSLSPCHT
-1047 PPLSPQSSHHPGRP
+1047 PPLSPQSSRPGRA
-1061 ATCKSLHQAF
+1061 ATCKGLHQAF
-1071 ADMINPQPRS
+1071 ADMIHPQPRS
-1081 PAMGN
+1081 PAMGH
-1086 KDCPFPGQSGSL
+1086 KDLTFPGQSGSL

>member
-42 LDITA
+42 LDVTA
-47 DTFMDGLETG
+47 DTFVDGLGTG

-82 QSMKLPSKDVVFQSR
+82 RSMKMPTKDVVFQSR
-97 NVVPGSF
+97 NVVCGSF
-104 LARDN
+104 VARDN

-139 EKNFILCLLE
+139 EKNFVLCLLE

-183 DTGEPVEQ
+183 DEGEPAEQ
-191 SPPSRCFSRKES
+191 SPPGRSFSRKES
-203 QSQSRSR
+203 IRSV
-210 SQSRSLEDEEEP
+210 EDEEDEP
-222 DPEPFVWQQKRVL
+222 DPEPFIWPQKRVL

-249 GRCSCPAQFPMI
+249 GRCSCPAQFPMV

-317 QAKAS
+317 QAKS
-322 GGQGAQ
+322 SGQGGQ

-354 KPPDRRS
+354 KPPDR
-361 LEPLAAPCASS
+361 P
-372 SSSSSTRSG
+372 G
-381 RSQSSTVHTEPDSAT
+381 RSHNPSVPNELDSGA
-396 ARTLLPRPP
+396 ARPLLPRPP

-419 KETMLPVTR
+419 KETKLPVTR

-441 KGGGSG
+441 KGGGGG
-447 GGGGGRHSLGGPSRR
+447 GGGGGRFSLGGAPRR
-462 SGEEVVLLVNRKEG
+462 SGDEVVLFVNRKEG
-476 KHMIERPG
+476 KHVIERPG
-484 AGNQTPSLRPSL
+484 AGDQTPSMRPSP

-502 SRERS
+502 SRER
-507 TLAPILKPN
+507 TALAPMLKPN
-516 PPQGSSDGARTSR
+516 PPQGSTDGSRPSR

-536 GNEGPRRFHAPR
+536 GNEGLRRLHAPR
-548 SHSQSKV
+548 SHSQSKLT
-555 PSRTR
+555 SRTR
-560 SIDASPGPSLSHR
+560 PSDASPGPPSGCR
-573 DPQPPASDRRE
+573 DPQHPPSDRLE
-584 DLRPKQALPSSPRV
+584 ELRAKQFPSSHRIS
-598 GGGFSKRQ
+598 GGFTKRQ
-606 SSSCSNSPIKGV
+606 SSSCSNSPVKGV
-618 QSNCNPSKKT
+618 QNINSSPSKKI
-628 ITTPRPPAPR
+628 ITTPKPPAPR

-660 SSPRNSHHHT
+660 STPRNSHHQAAR
-670 SRPPRISQGARSAG
+670 SPRTSQGSYGGPRPAERGPHRSW
-684 RGHHRNM
+684 

-697 EPEEESLGF
+697 LPEEEGLGLS
-706 GFQMLPTLD
+706 FQMLPTLD

-732 NTQQVKGVLTKAPG
+732 NTQQSTGGSLRPTGVTLHRAVVHSVSP
-746 GAALQGAGTHPVPA
+746 P
-760 ITDPNVTDSA
+760 IDPNVTDSA
-770 YSSSNSSTSSLN
+770 YSSSNSSSSSLN
-782 VGAKIGNLPDLRE
+782 VGAKIGTLPDLRE
-795 SKRTNRPFSMDDP
+795 SKRTNPRPFPSEDP
-808 LNLLYGHNFG
+808 LTLLYGHHFGSSHNFG
-818 GSHSQGEPE
+818 QGEPG
-827 HWGDRSGGLKKL
+827 HWRDRGGGLKKL
-839 PAISSSV
+839 PPISSSI
-846 EENEIPSSLPGLAD
+846 EEKAPPSSLPSLGEPD
-860 TELMNQIPS
+860 RFMNQVPS
-869 QPTFHCRNMNG
+869 RPDCRNMNG

-886 PTGGLAGPQGQLGW
+886 PTAEQSQLGW
-900 GTRPEGDVPL
+900 GTVPEGDVPL

-934 ACPSPVPLPPSE
+934 ACPSPVHLPPSE

-968 SESPPPTSPLTNG
+968 SESPPPSSPVANG
-981 DADGEVLQT
+981 DNNVEGLQMKKEHRKADGA
-990 KKLQKKSNSVDSIS
+990 DPMS
-1004 KHKLGARFRPR
+1004 KHKLGGRMRPR
-1015 TDNRPENSRSRIP
+1015 TDNRPENSPSRIP

-1035 LQANETLSPCHT
+1035 LQALDKFSPSHT
-1047 PPLSPQSSHHPGRP
+1047 PPLSPQSSRSAGRP

-1071 ADMINPQPRS
+1071 ADMIHPQPRC
-1081 PAMGN
+1081 PAIGN
-1086 KDCPFPGQSGSL
+1086 KDCSYPGQSGSL

>member
-68 RAAHDFQLENPEAA
+68 RAAQDFQQEYPEAA
-82 QSMKLPSKDVVFQSR
+82 QSMKVPSKDVVFQSR

-104 LARDN
+104 VARDN
-109 VSNFISWCRQ
+109 VSNFITWCRQ

-139 EKNFILCLLE
+139 EKNFVLCLLE
-149 VARRGSKFGMLAP
+149 VARRGAKFGMLAP

-183 DTGEPVEQ
+183 DAGEPAEQ
-191 SPPSRCFSRKES
+191 SPPGRCFGRKES
-203 QSQSRSR
+203 SQSV
-210 SQSRSLEDEEEP
+210 EDEDEP
-222 DPEPFVWQQKRVL
+222 DPEPFIWPQKRVL

-322 GGQGAQ
+322 GQGQGAQ

-361 LEPLAAPCASS
+361 MEPPSAPC

-381 RSQSSTVHTEPDSAT
+381 RSQNASAHTELDSGA
-396 ARTLLPRPP
+396 ARPLLPRPP

-441 KGGGSG
+441 KGGG
-447 GGGGGRHSLGGPSRR
+447 GGRYSLGGASRR

-502 SRERS
+502 SRERAA
-507 TLAPILKPN
+507 LAPILKPN

-536 GNEGPRRFHAPR
+536 GNEGPRRLHAPR
-548 SHSQSKV
+548 SHSQSKLS
-555 PSRTR
+555 SRTR
-560 SIDASPGPSLSHR
+560 SSDASPSPAPFCR

-584 DLRPKQALPSSPRV
+584 DLRAKQVPPSSPRI
-598 GGGFSKRQ
+598 GGGFTKRQ
-606 SSSCSNSPIKGV
+606 SSSCSNSPVKGV
-618 QSNCNPSKKT
+618 QGSNSSPSKKT

-638 SPSIGKGRL
+638 SPSVGKGRL
-647 LPPVTSGGRRSPH
+647 LPPVNSGGRRSPH
-660 SSPRNSHHHT
+660 SSPRNSHHHAT
-670 SRPPRISQGARSAG
+670 RSPRTSQGPRSAG
-684 RGHHRNM
+684 RGHHRNWP
-691 SGLERQ
+691 GLERQ
-697 EPEEESLGF
+697 EPEEEGLGF

-732 NTQQVKGVLTKAPG
+732 NTQQARGVSNKATG
-746 GAALQGAGTHPVPA
+746 VVAQQGAGTHSVP
-760 ITDPNVTDSA
+760 ILTDSNVTDSA
-770 YSSSNSSTSSLN
+770 YSSSNSSSSSLN
-782 VGAKIGNLPDLRE
+782 VGAKIGALPDLRE
-795 SKRTNRPFSMDDP
+795 SKRTNPRHFPLEDP
-808 LNLLYGHNFG
+808 LHLLYGHNFG
-818 GSHSQGEPE
+818 GPHNFGQGEPE
-827 HWGDRSGGLKKL
+827 QWGDSGMGLKKL
-839 PAISSSV
+839 PAISSSI
-846 EENEIPSSLPGLAD
+846 EEREVPSSLPGLGN
-860 TELMNQIPS
+860 TESDSLMNQVPS
-869 QPTFHCRNMNG
+869 QPAFHCRNMNG

-886 PTGGLAGPQGQLGW
+886 PTGGLTGQQGQLGW
-900 GTRPEGDVPL
+900 GTGPEGDVPL

-921 ENGDGSDDLPPPE
+921 ENGDRSDDLPPPE
-934 ACPSPVPLPPSE
+934 ACPSPVALPLSE

-968 SESPPPTSPLTNG
+968 SESPPPSSPVANG
-981 DADGEVLQT
+981 DTDGEVPQA
-990 KKLQKKSNSVDSIS
+990 KKGQKRADGVAPIS
-1004 KHKLGARFRPR
+1004 KHKMRGRFRPR
-1015 TDNRPENSRSRIP
+1015 TDNRPENSPSRIP

-1035 LQANETLSPCHT
+1035 LQAHNTLSPCHT
-1047 PPLSPQSSHHPGRP
+1047 PPLSPKSSHPTGRP
-1061 ATCKSLHQAF
+1061 ATCKGLHQAF
-1071 ADMINPQPRS
+1071 ADMIHPQPRS

-1086 KDCPFPGQSGSL
+1086 KDCSYPGQTGSL
-1098 DTEAWM
+1098 DSEAWM

>member
-7 IQSAASKSIRP
+7 IQSSASKSIRP

-42 LDITA
+42 LDLTA
-47 DTFMDGLETG
+47 DTFLDGLGTG

-68 RAAHDFQLENPEAA
+68 RAAQDFQLEYPEAA
-82 QSMKLPSKDVVFQSR
+82 RSMKVPSKDVIFQSR

-109 VSNFISWCRQ
+109 VSNFITWCRQ

-139 EKNFILCLLE
+139 EKNFVLCLLE

-176 DQESLRI
+176 DQECQL
-183 DTGEPVEQ
+183 TETPEQ
-191 SPPSRCFSRKES
+191 SPPSRCYSRKES
-203 QSQSRSR
+203 SKSV
-210 SQSRSLEDEEEP
+210 EDVDEP
-222 DPEPFVWQQKRVL
+222 DPEPFLWQQKRVL

-249 GRCSCPAQFPMI
+249 GQCSCPAQFPMI

-322 GGQGAQ
+322 SQGQGGQ

-361 LEPLAAPCASS
+361 LEQSSAPCASS
-372 SSSSSTRSG
+372 SSSTSSSTRPG
-381 RSQSSTVHTEPDSAT
+381 RSQNPSGSIELDSA
-396 ARTLLPRPP
+396 AVRTLLPRPP

-419 KETMLPVTR
+419 KETMLPLTR

-441 KGGGSG
+441 KGGG
-447 GGGGGRHSLGGPSRR
+447 GGGGRHALGGGSRR
-462 SGEEVVLLVNRKEG
+462 SGSEVVLLVSRKEG

-484 AGNQTPSLRPSL
+484 AGSQTPPRPSL

-507 TLAPILKPN
+507 VLAPILKPN
-516 PPQGSSDGARTSR
+516 PPQGSSDGSRTSR

-536 GNEGPRRFHAPR
+536 GNEGPKRFQAPR
-548 SHSQSKV
+548 SQSQSKLS
-555 PSRTR
+555 SRTR
-560 SIDASPGPSLSHR
+560 SNDTVTGPTSCHR
-573 DPQPPASDRRE
+573 DPVTLCSERRE
-584 DLRPKQALPSSPRV
+584 ELRAKQVPPSSPRL
-598 GGGFSKRQ
+598 GGGFAKRQ
-606 SSSCSNSPIKGV
+606 TSSCSNSPIKGL
-618 QSNCNPSKKT
+618 QNINSSPSKKS
-628 ITTPRPPAPR
+628 ITTPKPPAPR

-660 SSPRNSHHHT
+660 SSPRNSYHHAVRS
-670 SRPPRISQGARSAG
+670 SRTLQGNRPIG
-684 RGHHRNM
+684 QGHYRNL
-691 SGLERQ
+691 SGKEHQ
-697 EPEEESLGF
+697 EPEKEELGF

-732 NTQQVKGVLTKAPG
+732 NTQQVRGISTPGAPT
-746 GAALQGAGTHPVPA
+746 LQGAGISFIPLP
-760 ITDPNVTDSA
+760 TDANVTDSA

-782 VGAKIGNLPDLRE
+782 VGAKVGTLPDVRE
-795 SKRTNRPFSMDDP
+795 SKRVNPCLYPLDDP

-818 GSHSQGEPE
+818 GPRNFGQGEPE
-827 HWGDRSGGLKKL
+827 HWGDRGGGLKKL
-839 PAISSSV
+839 PAISSSL
-846 EENEIPSSLPGLAD
+846 EEKELPSSMSGDGESESGRGNPF
-860 TELMNQIPS
+860 PS
-869 QPTFHCRNMNG
+869 QPTLHCRTMNG
-880 DHGGCP
+880 D
-886 PTGGLAGPQGQLGW
+886 PTGFSHTGGMMEQQSQLGW
-900 GTRPEGDVPL
+900 DTGSEGDIPL
-910 ENHQP
+910 ENHQQK
-915 NLPYDL
+915 LPSDL
-921 ENGDGSDDLPPPE
+921 EISEGSDDLPPPE
-934 ACPSPVPLPPSE
+934 ACPSPVPLPLSE

-958 SMCFS
+958 SMCLS
-963 LSESR
+963 LSESH
-968 SESPPPTSPLTNG
+968 SESPTPSSPVANG
-981 DADGEVLQT
+981 DTVGEVMRT
-990 KKLQKKSNSVDSIS
+990 KKGQKKGDNLGPIV
-1004 KHKLGARFRPR
+1004 KHKLKTSIRPR
-1015 TDNRPENSRSRIP
+1015 IDNRPENSPSRIP
-1028 TPVSYRD
+1028 TLLSYRD
-1035 LQANETLSPCHT
+1035 QQAQNTLSPCHT
-1047 PPLSPQSSHHPGRP
+1047 PPMSPQTLRSRGRP
-1061 ATCKSLHQAF
+1061 TTRKKPHQAF
-1071 ADMINPQPRS
+1071 SDMMHPQS
-1081 PAMGN
+1081 CTPAMGD
-1086 KDCPFPGQSGSL
+1086 KDCSLPGQSGSL

>member
-42 LDITA
+42 LDVTA
-47 DTFMDGLETG
+47 DTFMDGLGTG

-68 RAAHDFQLENPEAA
+68 RAAQDFQLEYPEAA
-82 QSMKLPSKDVVFQSR
+82 QSMKVPSKDVVFQSR
-97 NVVPGSF
+97 NVIPGSF

-139 EKNFILCLLE
+139 EKNFVLCLLE

-183 DTGEPVEQ
+183 DVGEPAEQ
-191 SPPSRCFSRKES
+191 SPPSRCYSRKES
-203 QSQSRSR
+203 CHSV
-210 SQSRSLEDEEEP
+210 EDEDEP
-222 DPEPFVWQQKRVL
+222 DPEPFIWPQKRVL

-322 GGQGAQ
+322 GQNQGGQ

-345 WRNDGIAPY
+345 WRNEGIAPY
-354 KPPDRRS
+354 KPSDR
-361 LEPLAAPCASS
+361 PPPCAA
-372 SSSSSTRSG
+372 SSSTRPG
-381 RSQSSTVHTEPDSAT
+381 RSQNPPVHTELDASA
-396 ARTLLPRPP
+396 ARPLLPRPP

-419 KETMLPVTR
+419 RETMLPVTR

-441 KGGGSG
+441 KGGG
-447 GGGGGRHSLGGPSRR
+447 GGGRHSHGGASRR

-476 KHMIERPG
+476 KHLIERPG
-484 AGNQTPSLRPSL
+484 AGNQSPSMRPSV

-502 SRERS
+502 SRER
-507 TLAPILKPN
+507 TALAPILKPN
-516 PPQGSSDGARTSR
+516 PPQGPSDGSRTPR

-536 GNEGPRRFHAPR
+536 GNDGQRRLHAAR
-548 SHSQSKV
+548 SHSQSKLS
-555 PSRTR
+555 SRTR
-560 SIDASPGPSLSHR
+560 SSDASPGPASIYR
-573 DPQPPASDRRE
+573 EPQPPPPDRRE
-584 DLRPKQALPSSPRV
+584 DLRTKQGPQSSPRV
-598 GGGFSKRQ
+598 VGGFTKRQ
-606 SSSCSNSPIKGV
+606 SSSCSNSPVKGV
-618 QSNCNPSKKT
+618 QNNNSSPSKKT

-660 SSPRNSHHHT
+660 SSPRNSHHHAVR
-670 SRPPRISQGARSAG
+670 SPRTIQGARSAG
-684 RGHHRNM
+684 RGHHRNW
-691 SGLERQ
+691 SNQERQ
-697 EPEEESLGF
+697 ELEEEGPGL
-706 GFQMLPTLD
+706 GFQMLPALD
-715 PQREQDLYRS
+715 PQKEQELYRS
-725 FEAEFLA
+725 FEAELLA
-732 NTQQVKGVLTKAPG
+732 NTQQAKGMANR
-746 GAALQGAGTHPVPA
+746 AAGVAGTHLVPA
-760 ITDPNVTDSA
+760 PADPNVTDSA
-770 YSSSNSSTSSLN
+770 YSSSNSSSSSLN
-782 VGAKIGNLPDLRE
+782 VGAKIGTLPELRE
-795 SKRTNRPFSMDDP
+795 SKRTHPRHFQLDDP
-808 LNLLYGHNFG
+808 LNLLYGQNFG
-818 GSHSQGEPE
+818 GPSNFGQGEPE
-827 HWGDRSGGLKKL
+827 HWGERGGGLKKL
-839 PAISSSV
+839 PAISSSL
-846 EENEIPSSLPGLAD
+846 EEREPPSSLPGLEN
-860 TELMNQIPS
+860 TESDSLMNQVPL

-880 DHGGCP
+880 DHGGL
-886 PTGGLAGPQGQLGW
+886 TGQQGQLGW
-900 GTRPEGDVPL
+900 GTGPEGDVPL

-921 ENGDGSDDLPPPE
+921 ENGDGNDDLPPPE
-934 ACPSPVPLPPSE
+934 ACPSPVALPPSE

-963 LSESR
+963 LSESH
-968 SESPPPTSPLTNG
+968 SESPPPASPMTNG
-981 DADGEVLQT
+981 DGNG
-990 KKLQKKSNSVDSIS
+990 QKKSDRVAPIS
-1004 KHKLGARFRPR
+1004 KHKLRGRIRPR
-1015 TDNRPENSRSRIP
+1015 TDNRPENSPSRIP
-1028 TPVSYRD
+1028 TPLSYRD
-1035 LQANETLSPCHT
+1035 TQAHDTLSPCHT
-1047 PPLSPQSSHHPGRP
+1047 PPMSPQSSRSFGRP
-1061 ATCKSLHQAF
+1061 ATYKNMHQAF
-1071 ADMINPQPRS
+1071 ADLIQTQPRS

-1086 KDCPFPGQSGSL
+1086 KDCSYAGQSASL
-1098 DTEAWM
+1098 DSEAWM

>member
-42 LDITA
+42 LDVTA
-47 DTFMDGLETG
+47 DTFMDGLGTG

-68 RAAHDFQLENPEAA
+68 RAAHDFQLEYPEAA
-82 QSMKLPSKDVVFQSR
+82 QSMKMPSKEVVFQSR
-97 NVVPGSF
+97 SVVCGSF
-104 LARDN
+104 VARDN

-139 EKNFILCLLE
+139 EKNFVLCLLE

-183 DTGEPVEQ
+183 DEGEPAEQ
-191 SPPSRCFSRKES
+191 NSPSRSFSRKES
-203 QSQSRSR
+203 IHSV
-210 SQSRSLEDEEEP
+210 EDEEDEP
-222 DPEPFVWQQKRVL
+222 DPEPFIWPQKRVL

-249 GRCSCPAQFPMI
+249 GRCSCPAQFPMV

-317 QAKAS
+317 QAKS
-322 GGQGAQ
+322 SGQGAQ

-354 KPPDRRS
+354 KPPDR
-361 LEPLAAPCASS
+361 P
-372 SSSSSTRSG
+372 G
-381 RSQSSTVHTEPDSAT
+381 RSQNPSAPTELDSGA
-396 ARTLLPRPP
+396 ARPLLPRPP
-405 RDRSEPRHFNPLRN
+405 RDRSEPRHFNLLRN
-419 KETMLPVTR
+419 KETKLPVTR

-441 KGGGSG
+441 KGGGGGG
-447 GGGGGRHSLGGPSRR
+447 GGGGGRFSLGGASRR
-462 SGEEVVLLVNRKEG
+462 SGDEVVLLVNRKEG
-476 KHMIERPG
+476 KHVIERPG
-484 AGNQTPSLRPSL
+484 AGDQSRSLRPSP

-502 SRERS
+502 SRER
-507 TLAPILKPN
+507 TALAPILKPN
-516 PPQGSSDGARTSR
+516 PPQGSADGSRTSR

-536 GNEGPRRFHAPR
+536 GNEGPRRLHAPR
-548 SHSQSKV
+548 SHSQSKLT
-555 PSRTR
+555 SRTR
-560 SIDASPGPSLSHR
+560 PSDASPGPASCFR
-573 DPQPPASDRRE
+573 DTQPPPSDRRE
-584 DLRPKQALPSSPRV
+584 ELRAKQLPPSSPRIS
-598 GGGFSKRQ
+598 GGFTKRQ
-606 SSSCSNSPIKGV
+606 SSSCSNSPVKGV
-618 QSNCNPSKKT
+618 QNVNSSPSKKI

-660 SSPRNSHHHT
+660 STPRNSHHHAAR
-670 SRPPRISQGARSAG
+670 SPRTPQGSYGAPRSAG
-684 RGHHRNM
+684 RGPQRSW

-697 EPEEESLGF
+697 LPEEEGLDF

-725 FEAEFLA
+725 FEAELLA
-732 NTQQVKGVLTKAPG
+732 NTQQSTGGSIRATGVTLH
-746 GAALQGAGTHPVPA
+746 GAAVHSVSAP
-760 ITDPNVTDSA
+760 IDPNVNDSA
-770 YSSSNSSTSSLN
+770 YSSSNSSSSSLN
-782 VGAKIGNLPDLRE
+782 VGAKIGTLPDLRE
-795 SKRTNRPFSMDDP
+795 SKRTNPRPFPSEDP

-818 GSHSQGEPE
+818 SSHNFGQGEPE
-827 HWGDRSGGLKKL
+827 HWRDRGGGLKKL
-839 PAISSSV
+839 PAISSSD
-846 EENEIPSSLPGLAD
+846 EEKAPPSSLPGLGEPD
-860 TELMNQIPS
+860 RFMNQV
-869 QPTFHCRNMNG
+869 PTRPAFHCRNMNG

-886 PTGGLAGPQGQLGW
+886 PTGGLAAQQSQLGW
-900 GTRPEGDVPL
+900 GTLPKGDVPL
-910 ENHQP
+910 ENHKP
-915 NLPYDL
+915 SLPYGL
-921 ENGDGSDDLPPPE
+921 ENGDGGDDLPPPE
-934 ACPSPVPLPPSE
+934 ACPSPVHLPPSE
-946 DCSFQDSSSENS
+946 DCSFQDSSSETS

-968 SESPPPTSPLTNG
+968 SESPPPSSPVANG
-981 DADGEVLQT
+981 DNNVDGLQIKKGHKKAD
-990 KKLQKKSNSVDSIS
+990 SVDPMS
-1004 KHKLGARFRPR
+1004 KHKLGRIRPR
-1015 TDNRPENSRSRIP
+1015 TDNRPENSPSRIP

-1035 LQANETLSPCHT
+1035 LQALDTFSPSHT
-1047 PPLSPQSSHHPGRP
+1047 PPLSPQSSRSAGQP

-1071 ADMINPQPRS
+1071 ADMIHTQPRC
-1081 PAMGN
+1081 PAIGS
-1086 KDCPFPGQSGSL
+1086 KDCSYPAQSGSL